1 MFKVKNKNRKTK
13 FRTTK
18 FNTILL
24 SAANIGCTGKRQN
37 KHDHGQ
43 EMSDFLQG
51 ILKCIKVILDLDSLY
66 VEIFEKFGEGW
77 VLYSLQ
83 T

>member
-1 MFKVKNKNRKTK
+1 MFKVKNKNTK

-18 FNTILL
+18 FNTILF
-24 SAANIGCTGKRQN
+24 SAANIGYTGKRQN

-51 ILKCIKVILDLDSLY
+51 ILKCIKIILDLDSLY
-66 VEIFEKFGEGW
+66 VEIF
-77 VLYSLQ
+77 
-83 T
+83 